1 MTCGDLNGK
10 QVEKVRICIYL
21 QLIQCMDRQTD
32 NVWIDC
38 VDHNKL
44 EDS

>member
-1 MTCGDLNGK
+1 MGRK
-10 QVEKVRICIYL
+10 SKKERVYVYFQV
-21 QLIQCMDRQTD
+21 IQCMDWHID

-44 EDS
+44 ESS